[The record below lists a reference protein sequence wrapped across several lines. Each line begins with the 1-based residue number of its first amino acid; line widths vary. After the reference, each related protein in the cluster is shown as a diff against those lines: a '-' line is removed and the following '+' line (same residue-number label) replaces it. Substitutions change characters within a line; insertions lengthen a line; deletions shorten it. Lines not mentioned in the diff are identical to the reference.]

1 MHPLLLDL
9 IKILVVFITQLTI
22 VAYLVL
28 LERRVAAWMQDRI
41 GPNRVGFQGLM
52 QPIADFGKLIF
63 KEDVIPSFVRRTYF
77 FLAPALVVMPSIIVM
92 GLIPVGSNLGSIKC
106 VIADVDIGLLV
117 VFAVTSMA
125 VYGITLA
132 GWSSNSKFSFIGGIR
147 ASAQFISYEVCFGLS
162 TVGVIMLTGSM
173 NLGKIVE
180 WQGTHLPLIIYQPLA
195 FLICLISAFA
205 ETNRAPFDF
214 PEAEQELVG
223 GYHTEYSGMKFAL
236 FFLGEYSNVV
246 FSSAL
251 LVTLFLGGWSLPF
264 APFDAPATSIL
275 IGLAHIGVFL
285 AKLFCVLFFFIWVRW
300 TVPRFRY
307 DQLMGLGWNVMLPLA
322 LINLVLTAVGIM
334 LWQGGAK

>member
-1 MHPLLLDL
+1 MNPYLLDM
-9 IKILVVFITQLTI
+9 IKIGCVFLVQLSI

-28 LERRVAAWMQDRI
+28 VERRVAAWIQDRI
-41 GPNRVGFQGLM
+41 GPNRVGYQGLL

-63 KEDVIPSFVRRTYF
+63 KEDVIPSFARRTYF
-77 FLAPALVVMPSIIVM
+77 FLAPALVVMPSLIVM
-92 GLIPVGSNLGSIKC
+92 GVIPFGSNLNGVKC
-106 VIADVDIGLLV
+106 VIADVDISLLV
-117 VFAVTSMA
+117 VFAITSMA
-125 VYGITLA
+125 VYGIALA
-132 GWSSNSKFSFIGGIR
+132 GWSSNSKYSIIGGIR
-147 ASAQFISYEVCFGLS
+147 SSAQYISYEVCMGLS
-162 TVGVIMLTGSM
+162 TVGIIMMVGSL

-180 WQGTHLPLIIYQPLA
+180 YQGQHGWMILWQPLA
-195 FLICLISAFA
+195 FAVFLCSAFA

-251 LVTLFLGGWSLPF
+251 MVTLFFGGWSLPF
-264 APFDAPATSIL
+264 APFNAPAASLGIGIAHIL
-275 IGLAHIGVFL
+275 IFL

-307 DQLMGLGWNVMLPLA
+307 DQLMRLGWNVMLPLA
-322 LINLVLTAVGIM
+322 IVNLVLTGIVI
-334 LWQGGAK
+334 WWRNAP